1 MAFILPCCN
10 TAQYKRLRRLLCH
23 SCKLY
28 RPCCKTAH
36 RALQELFPRFDPFY
50 CTRYQTDTTSHCT
63 TCATLERITAPERPP
78 AHTRYHNHAGRYTG
92 QHSRPII
99 IRYIRGRRP
108 CQPGGVSIL
117 PTPGGLRSG
126 TGQQSGRSG
135 SARRGQSN
143 SRGAASGAEPLAALA
158 AAFFGLSPDSQ

>member
-1 MAFILPCCN
+1 MPCYN
-10 TAQYKRLRRLLCH
+10 TARIQTFTARFVPLMQ
-23 SCKLY
+23 LY
-28 RPCCKTAH
+28 RTLRKTAH

-143 SRGAASGAEPLAALA
+143 SRGAASGAEPLTATA
-158 AAFFGLSPDSQ
+158 AAFFGLSPDS